1 MIPAGVRTM
10 NCQLRKTGM
19 LLGRGS
25 VVAIAL
31 LVGPL
36 SPGKSPDAVVGSS
49 LQELDSDS
57 IEVREK
63 GAIALRAWAGQSPD
77 RLLAL
82 ITRDSSPEQRERLI
96 SIAHDVFSSTARG
109 ALGVSFGFARQL
121 VMPISDEQFEEGI
134 PIDSALAGFDSANVL
149 KGGDL
154 LRAIDGCRVRTNV
167 QCQLETI
174 SRDKGQVVQLDIER
188 EGRPMRVNV
197 CLGSRRELRGA
208 ESPAPAMMDAAWKLR
223 LARGTASQA
232 APLAVGAI
240 PAQAWAEAD
249 RLVKE
254 PIDPEAEIRRASM
267 QRPDV
272 QFERILPDGSRVNL
286 MREGTPTADLVATG
300 NPRSK
305 VMTGTPQAR
314 MLAGR
319 PQQLGNNPGEDRNV
333 WMKRLQELKDE
344 SRALQRRI
352 DAQAEKAN
360 NPQLPREERQL
371 LRQSIDGLEAERAA
385 IDAQINQ
392 LRRR

>member
-1 MIPAGVRTM
+1 M

-31 LVGPL
+31 LVGAL
-36 SPGKSPDAVVGSS
+36 SPAKGPDAVVGSS

-96 SIAHDVFSSTARG
+96 GLAHDVFASTARG
-109 ALGVSFGFARQL
+109 ALGVSFGFARQPG
-121 VMPISDEQFEEGI
+121 MPVADEQFEEGI

-174 SRDKGQVVQLDIER
+174 SRDKGQVVQLEIER
-188 EGRPMRVNV
+188 EGRPMRVSV

-232 APLAVGAI
+232 TPAAVGAI

-249 RLVKE
+249 RLAKE
-254 PIDPEAEIRRASM
+254 PIDPEAEIRRVSM

-272 QFERILPDGSRVNL
+272 QFERVLPNGSRVNL

-300 NPRSK
+300 NPRAK
-305 VMTGTPQAR
+305 VTTGTPQAR

-319 PQQLGNNPGEDRNV
+319 PQQFGNVPGEDRNV
-333 WMKRLQELKDE
+333 LIRQMQELKDE
-344 SRALQRRI
+344 LQALQRRI
-352 DAQAEKAN
+352 DVQTQRAN
-360 NPQLPREERQL
+360 DPQLPREDRQL

-385 IDAQINQ
+385 IEVQITQ
-392 LRRR
+392 LRRNNR